1 MKSFR
6 IIFTAFALFAHIWA
20 NSQGV
25 YESSKGSV
33 SILSDAPLEAI
44 KASSSKLRGI
54 VNFNENKFA
63 FSLEVKSIVGF
74 NSDLQQEH
82 FHENYLE
89 SNKFPTASFSGKLID
104 RVDPNQSNQIIRAK
118 GILDIHGIKKERIIP
133 IEVTKTS
140 KGYKVSAN
148 FNVSLEDHGIEIPR
162 IVHQKIAEI
171 IEVNISADLAP
182 KP

>member
-1 MKSFR
+1 VKIFR
-6 IIFTAFALFAHIWA
+6 FILLSLALLATQLA
-20 NSQGV
+20 SGQAV
-25 YESSKGSV
+25 YESTKGTV

-44 KASSSKLRGI
+44 KAGSAKLRGI

-63 FSLEVKSIVGF
+63 FSLDVKSIVGF

-104 RVDPNQSNQIIRAK
+104 RIDPSLTTQTIRAK
-118 GILDIHGIKKERIIP
+118 GVLDIHGIKKERIIP
-133 IEVTKTS
+133 IEVTKTG
-140 KGYKVSAN
+140 KGYKISAN
-148 FNVSLEDHGIEIPR
+148 FNVALQDHGIEIPR

-171 IEVNISADLAP
+171 IEITISADLAP
-182 KP
+182 KQ

>member
-1 MKSFR
+1 MKYFR
-6 IIFTAFALFAHIWA
+6 FILTAFVLFAQLWA
-20 NSQGV
+20 SSQAV

-44 KASSSKLRGI
+44 KAGSSKLRGI

-63 FSLEVKSIVGF
+63 FTLDVKTIVGF

-89 SNKFPTASFSGKLID
+89 SNKFPSASFSGKLID
-104 RVDPNQSNQIIRAK
+104 RIDPNQTTQTIRAK
-118 GILDIHGIKKERIIP
+118 GILDIHGIKNERIIP
-133 IEVTKTS
+133 IEITKTA
-140 KGYKVSAN
+140 KGYKISAN
-148 FNVSLEDHGIEIPR
+148 FNVALQDHGIEIPR

-171 IEVNISADLAP
+171 IEINISSDLAP